1 MSKNKVNHPL
11 MTSVLSGAVIVLG
24 DQVGALK
31 FSLCEI
37 TGEGKINYGVHQ
49 FISRKEFKAAG
60 FTDDDRIEENTLHID
75 GEWAGADDGLLR
87 RVLYA
92 KTNQPAVDNAYR
104 TRQVID
110 NLNVDIEAM
119 RNKLAGPESTGLATE
134 HVIEPR
140 LPNEFQE
147 LSLLQI
153 FKFINNEDQTTLA
166 IKVGRST
173 AVTGIKIDAQ
183 NNLTNVAHYNFT
195 GEKIRLR
202 KHAMVVIIK

>member
-1 MSKNKVNHPL
+1 MSKAKQHSL
-11 MTSVLSGAVIVLG
+11 MTAVMNGAVIVLG

-31 FSLCEI
+31 YALVEI
-37 TGEGKINYGVHQ
+37 NSRGAINYGIHQ
-49 FISRKEFKAAG
+49 FVSDKEFKEAG
-60 FTDDDRIEENTLHID
+60 FKNDERFEESTLHID

-110 NLNVDIEAM
+110 NLNVDIESIRSTLSIPA
-119 RNKLAGPESTGLATE
+119 STGLATE

-140 LPNEFQE
+140 LPHEFEE

-173 AVTGIKIDAQ
+173 AITGIVLDDS
-183 NNLTNVAHYNFT
+183 NNLMNVAKYNFN
-195 GEKIRLR
+195 GEKIRMR
-202 KHAMVVIIK
+202 KHAMVVIIN